1 MPKESDCFELHEGIL
16 SPPESL
22 ETTLSETDVCELFN
36 CNKNQLSTLRR
47 EKQLPFLKINNRNRL
62 YFESDIINWLADQK
76 TVLNKNG

>member
-1 MPKESDCFELHEGIL
+1 MEEYQSEGLESVLNEADI
-16 SPPESL
+16 
-22 ETTLSETDVCELFN
+22 CELFN
-36 CNKNQLSTLRR
+36 CNKNQLSILRR